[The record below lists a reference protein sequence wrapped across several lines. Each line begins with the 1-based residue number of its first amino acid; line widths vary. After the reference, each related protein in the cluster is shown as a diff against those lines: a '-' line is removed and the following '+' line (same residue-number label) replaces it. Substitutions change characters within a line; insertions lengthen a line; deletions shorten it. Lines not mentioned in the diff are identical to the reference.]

1 MKQLNKKV
9 TLALLLSLCL
19 LFSASCSR
27 RNTENNPEDQ
37 ANEGSEETETNDNE
51 SQKETHISGKVISVT
66 HNSEGI
72 AEFIILTENESVCR
86 VTPGEFS
93 LNAVNVGQEVLVTTD
108 GSIAKSDPMQ
118 AVAKTVDVTK
128 EFNNVPIPSEVYTV
142 YGITASKV
150 SEALPTSGFRFY
162 RFSNYGECLDFLK
175 ENELSEEFE
184 KAVGNTDISE
194 LTSSFFESRDLGVFI
209 INNVEN
215 EGNQPNGVFH
225 SDKTLYLYIERA
237 SQNTVL
243 VNTEFD
249 AFLMPLEKSAEILKG
264 IVLTE
269 HKLEPYE
276 GEAEKKEEN
285 DDTLQTH
292 PQ

>member
-1 MKQLNKKV
+1 MKKLNKKV
-9 TLALLLSLCL
+9 SLTLLLSLCL
-19 LFSASCSR
+19 LFSASCSNR
-27 RNTENNPEDQ
+27 KTEKDHEENSDK
-37 ANEGSEETETNDNE
+37 GSEQTETNDTE
-51 SQKETHISGKVISVT
+51 SKKETHLSGKVISVT

-72 AEFIILTENESVCR
+72 TEFIILTENESVCR
-86 VTPGEFS
+86 VTPGEVS
-93 LNAVNVGQEVLVTTD
+93 LNAVTVGQEVLVTAD
-108 GSIAKSDPMQ
+108 GSVMKADPMQ
-118 AVAKTVDVTK
+118 VVAKNVDVTS
-128 EFNNVPIPSEVYTV
+128 EFNDMPMPSEVYSV

-162 RFSNYGECLDFLK
+162 RFSNYSECLDFLK
-175 ENELSEEFE
+175 ENDLSAEFE

-194 LTSSFFESRDLGVFI
+194 LTSSFFENKDLGVFI
-209 INNVEN
+209 VSGVEN
-215 EGNQPNGVFH
+215 KGNQPNGVFH
-225 SDKTLYLYIERA
+225 SDKTLYLYIERT

-269 HKLEPYE
+269 NKLEPYE
-276 GEAEKKEEN
+276 GATEKKEEN
-285 DDTLQTH
+285 NDTLQTH